1 MAIQT
6 ATNPQTG
13 ETVVLV
19 DGKWVPAD
27 QTATNDKGQKAYLVN
42 NRWLV
47 DQPAAP
53 TSKERTTGEA
63 FKDVGAGIVSGVGS
77 VVQLPGQLYGLATG
91 DFSKTGA
98 LGLGEDITKF
108 GEEMKSAGL
117 KAREAERNRKVQEAE
132 KQGQFAAFKAALGET
147 ITDPGLLTSFLAE
160 QVPQLIPMILAGGG
174 AGYIAKRGV
183 MSEAAARGAA
193 QEAAKRLA
201 SQKAVKAGTTAAI
214 QTGAVMQG
222 TDIGAGAYDEIFKE
236 LTDSGMSPERAA
248 AETINKARAAGVA
261 GYGLSI
267 LANRYLPG
275 GKALEEVL
283 AGKKLAGGRIGT
295 GVVTGLKEIP
305 GENIEEVGGRIA
317 QNIAAQ
323 QAGLDRDLLA
333 GTGQTA
339 AMATLGAA
347 GMGGGAGLLAG
358 RRAPPKDVLQDTTQT
373 ETEQK
378 PEAPQTPA
386 EESTTKQPET
396 DLFKELILGEK
407 TAAKETE
414 PTTVEELR
422 AAYEAGVARESELRN
437 KPKGTKTREEQVELQ
452 ALHQK
457 NRALKKKLDDAI
469 AQTTTQ
475 GATDVARPDTEP
487 SGVGTTV
494 SAPAAD
500 ELSTTERLEGTERDG
515 VVPTG
520 SDAAVST
527 TGEGTTAPAVTP
539 PAETVT
545 PSTTG
550 ETLGTE
556 TAETVKTET
565 QGQKAA
571 AAPAVTEPRQELLN
585 KRKAQAEAL
594 GIDLRDIQQ
603 SEIDEQVAETEKR
616 IGQKFNEERKSV
628 VYDEDAQNFIEEAEK
643 GNLSPQFGWEGDKL
657 GAFEEMLER
666 NGVDSESVLKRE
678 QDTDVVPEAERA
690 AQLKAALDALNAK
703 REQLRE
709 WDRLT
714 ADQKRVYLDNL
725 TTNELGQITPLGRQK
740 ALEALNRYT
749 ARKERTTTGEVKGNR
764 EEGLYETQRTA
775 YNKKTGLSLP
785 PYSELTADEKAKF
798 KQDLK
803 YRKKDGKTI
812 DPTVEN
818 IDEAFNNLA
827 RSVSERRGVQRT
839 DEKAAQQEAEL
850 KSYKRA
856 QSEIAA
862 AQEQR
867 KQNQRKTEEGEGP
880 TSPVER
886 IKRNAFIPSK
896 AAEQVKAGNTENVL
910 NYLRT
915 QAKNKL
921 HRAIAQV
928 ISNLNLKTK
937 IKYVDK
943 LPKGRLAEYDP
954 KTDTILV
961 TAEGLTDEILLHEFV
976 HAATIKVLDQYEKGN
991 LKGLTEAQIEAAEML
1006 EDLMDRASDT
1016 LGDSYPDAF
1025 ENLLEFVSYALTDKF
1040 FQEALDNVRLD
1051 VKQGN
1056 KIVTFPTILPET
1068 KSAWSEFMKGVL
1080 NVLGLT
1086 KKMFQGQETNYNARN
1101 ALLEVFQ
1108 AFETIAAPSTERIE
1122 RAPLP
1127 AKRVKAPELP
1137 ESVQKT
1143 VSRSPLPSTP
1153 KLNTIIGTLT
1163 TYQGRGNIL
1172 KYAVNERI
1180 MLKRWQDG
1188 LSKAGKI
1195 MFGTEKSN
1203 AVYAAVLR
1211 STGMSVDLFKEYG
1224 QQIMEDVQQGVI
1236 NYAKAV
1242 GTDGSEALQRIGTVM
1257 IALHEPERRQ
1267 TLFNMYVPL
1276 QNTTVD
1282 VKYPDGKTRSV
1293 VPAQVRKDIF
1303 RVLDQNTKLAPADIK
1318 YMQDLMDTLV
1328 KDHVDPNGF
1337 SGLDPTQ
1344 SEKRFQKKTDIK
1356 DGAYNVAGQSSEA
1369 EMKEVLD
1376 TMYSPDSAGYKE
1388 LNKVVEAL
1396 KKAQKASQRMNKM
1409 ANYWTQPVDNRVE
1422 FYGWQNYTPLRGK
1435 LGLGTSGQNDR
1446 IESQIEPMQL
1456 STRMSQYEKGFFGRE
1471 SEPDNTVLLVMSDMA
1486 KAAMRNGI
1494 REITKSTVNAIND
1507 KLMDGNTSKVIKFE
1521 DRHNFE
1527 PDVEQKTIFHYEPNG
1542 DIRVVKIADGQLAE
1556 AIKGTFKKSNPLIDI
1571 PGTLTSFM
1579 GKTHT
1584 RYNLSFAP
1592 VDFVRNVLT
1601 NTGLIGFDMGPK
1613 ASAKYLAN
1621 IAGAVVTGGLRKS
1634 WTAGSLYES
1643 GSMTELEKLA
1653 GDNKPYEQLTSTQQY
1668 YRDVL
1673 DYIQGG
1679 GKISYLKG
1687 ISSKSL
1693 QEEVEAQMRNFGF
1706 LKEPKTVEK
1715 FLNKYTDMF
1724 ELATRVEAFRISRSD
1739 KYAELVKEKAPK
1751 TQAEKDALRS
1761 DAASYAI
1768 YYTKD
1773 LANFEQTGKWGNA
1786 LAAWFMFWR
1795 PAATGAYRAIESVAP
1810 MFQDADYTMKLQ
1822 LPRSVWDP
1830 ESKKYD
1836 PQAVKKFKERH
1847 AEQKK
1852 NAMIMVGLLG
1862 TMGVAV
1868 YSMAAA
1874 LSDDDDMGRNKAL
1887 VDDPAQW
1894 TRYAR
1899 FHIPGFENP
1908 IRIPWGFGPG
1918 AFASAGAQLAMV
1930 AQGAST
1936 WKEALVNIWHVASD
1950 SFLPLPFSKTDPTD
1964 NLAVW
1969 MIDSLTPAPLR
1980 PLVQFT
1986 LNVDGLGRRIYN
1998 DTQSKYSNVFV
2009 AGFNIPEIYKDVAQ
2023 LMYEVTDGGVEVE
2036 PNSLYFFATNYADG
2050 IVRPLVTMSN
2060 LAMVAYGSKD
2070 FDSKTDLPIIGGFV
2084 GAKANVD
2091 GKQFAKAEKEVLALR
2106 TRVNTLRDNFPE
2118 RYVDFIDKNP
2128 MAEAIIAEYDKNVNG
2143 ELKKLRSE
2151 MKEISRM
2158 RDLTPKERNDI
2169 RKEILLMQN
2178 LEKRMMLDTFE
2189 AYGMKP

>member
-1 MAIQT
+1 M
-6 ATNPQTG
+6 
-13 ETVVLV
+13 
-19 DGKWVPAD
+19 
-27 QTATNDKGQKAYLVN
+27 
-42 NRWLV
+42 
-47 DQPAAP
+47 
-53 TSKERTTGEA
+53 
-63 FKDVGAGIVSGVGS
+63 
-77 VVQLPGQLYGLATG
+77 
-91 DFSKTGA
+91 
-98 LGLGEDITKF
+98 
-108 GEEMKSAGL
+108 
-117 KAREAERNRKVQEAE
+117 
-132 KQGQFAAFKAALGET
+132 
-147 ITDPGLLTSFLAE
+147 TDA
-160 QVPQLIPMILAGGG
+160 
-174 AGYIAKRGV
+174 
-183 MSEAAARGAA
+183 
-193 QEAAKRLA
+193 
-201 SQKAVKAGTTAAI
+201 
-214 QTGAVMQG
+214 
-222 TDIGAGAYDEIFKE
+222 
-236 LTDSGMSPERAA
+236 
-248 AETINKARAAGVA
+248 
-261 GYGLSI
+261 
-267 LANRYLPG
+267 
-275 GKALEEVL
+275 
-283 AGKKLAGGRIGT
+283 
-295 GVVTGLKEIP
+295 
-305 GENIEEVGGRIA
+305 
-317 QNIAAQ
+317 
-323 QAGLDRDLLA
+323 
-333 GTGQTA
+333 
-339 AMATLGAA
+339 
-347 GMGGGAGLLAG
+347 
-358 RRAPPKDVLQDTTQT
+358 
-373 ETEQK
+373 
-378 PEAPQTPA
+378 
-386 EESTTKQPET
+386 
-396 DLFKELILGEK
+396 
-407 TAAKETE
+407 
-414 PTTVEELR
+414 
-422 AAYEAGVARESELRN
+422 
-437 KPKGTKTREEQVELQ
+437 
-452 ALHQK
+452 
-457 NRALKKKLDDAI
+457 
-469 AQTTTQ
+469 
-475 GATDVARPDTEP
+475 
-487 SGVGTTV
+487 
-494 SAPAAD
+494 
-500 ELSTTERLEGTERDG
+500 
-515 VVPTG
+515 
-520 SDAAVST
+520 
-527 TGEGTTAPAVTP
+527 
-539 PAETVT
+539 
-545 PSTTG
+545 
-550 ETLGTE
+550 
-556 TAETVKTET
+556 
-565 QGQKAA
+565 
-571 AAPAVTEPRQELLN
+571 
-585 KRKAQAEAL
+585 
-594 GIDLRDIQQ
+594 
-603 SEIDEQVAETEKR
+603 
-616 IGQKFNEERKSV
+616 
-628 VYDEDAQNFIEEAEK
+628 
-643 GNLSPQFGWEGDKL
+643 
-657 GAFEEMLER
+657 
-666 NGVDSESVLKRE
+666 
-678 QDTDVVPEAERA
+678 
-690 AQLKAALDALNAK
+690 
-703 REQLRE
+703 
-709 WDRLT
+709 
-714 ADQKRVYLDNL
+714 
-725 TTNELGQITPLGRQK
+725 
-740 ALEALNRYT
+740 
-749 ARKERTTTGEVKGNR
+749 
-764 EEGLYETQRTA
+764 
-775 YNKKTGLSLP
+775 
-785 PYSELTADEKAKF
+785 
-798 KQDLK
+798 
-803 YRKKDGKTI
+803 
-812 DPTVEN
+812 
-818 IDEAFNNLA
+818 
-827 RSVSERRGVQRT
+827 
-839 DEKAAQQEAEL
+839 
-850 KSYKRA
+850 
-856 QSEIAA
+856 
-862 AQEQR
+862 
-867 KQNQRKTEEGEGP
+867 
-880 TSPVER
+880 
-886 IKRNAFIPSK
+886 
-896 AAEQVKAGNTENVL
+896 
-910 NYLRT
+910 
-915 QAKNKL
+915 
-921 HRAIAQV
+921 
-928 ISNLNLKTK
+928 
-937 IKYVDK
+937 
-943 LPKGRLAEYDP
+943 
-954 KTDTILV
+954 
-961 TAEGLTDEILLHEFV
+961 ILLHEFV
-976 HAATIKVLDQYEKGN
+976 HAATVKVLDQYEKGN

-1006 EDLMDRASDT
+1006 EELMDRAKQD
-1016 LGDSYPDAF
+1016 LGSRYPDAF

-1040 FQEALDNVRLD
+1040 FQEDLAGIKLSEKNPLL
-1051 VKQGN
+1051 N
-1056 KIVTFPTILPET
+1056 KAMFPTILPDL
-1068 KSAWSEFMKGVL
+1068 KSAWSSFMS
-1080 NVLGLT
+1080 NVLQALGLS
-1086 KKMFQGQETNYNARN
+1086 KKMFEGQETNYEARN

-1108 AFETIAAPSTERIE
+1108 AFETIAEAPTERIE
-1122 RAPLP
+1122 RKALP
-1127 AKRVKAPELP
+1127 AKRVKAPPLP

-1188 LSKAGKI
+1188 WSKAGKI

-1242 GTDGSEALQRIGTVM
+1242 GTDGAEALRRIGTVM
-1257 IALHEPERRQ
+1257 VALHEPERRQ

-1303 RVLDQNTKLAPADIK
+1303 RVLDQNRKLAPSDIK
-1318 YMQDLMDTLV
+1318 YMQDLLDTLV

-1494 REITKSTVNAIND
+1494 REITKTTVNAIND
-1507 KLMDGNTSKVIKFE
+1507 NLMDGNTSKVIKFE

-1542 DIRVVKIADGQLAE
+1542 DIRVVKIANGQLAE

-1613 ASAKYLAN
+1613 AGAKYLAN

-1643 GSMTELEKLA
+1643 GNTAELEKLA
-1653 GDNKPYEQLTSTQQY
+1653 GGNKPYEQLTSTQQY

-1687 ISSKSL
+1687 ISSRSL
-1693 QEEVEAQMRNFGF
+1693 QEEVESQMKNFGF

-1739 KYAELVKEKAPK
+1739 KYTELAKEKAPK
-1751 TQAEKDALRS
+1751 TQVEKDALRS
-1761 DAASYAI
+1761 DAAAYAI

-1822 LPRSVWDP
+1822 LPKSVWDP
-1830 ESKKYD
+1830 ESKRYD

-1852 NAMIMVGLLG
+1852 NATIMVGLLG
-1862 TMGVAV
+1862 AMGVAV

-1874 LSDDDDMGRNKAL
+1874 LSDDDEMGRNKAL
-1887 VDDPAQW
+1887 VDDPSQW

-1899 FHIPGFENP
+1899 FHIPGFDNP

-2023 LMYEVTDGGVEVE
+2023 LMYEVTDGGVEVQ

-2118 RYVDFIDKNP
+2118 RYADFIDKNP

>member
-1 MAIQT
+1 MPTYEVDVGGKTYEVDAPDPNT
-6 ATNPQTG
+6 AWQWANYTH
-13 ETVVLV
+13 
-19 DGKWVPAD
+19 
-27 QTATNDKGQKAYLVN
+27 GQSAK
-42 NRWLV
+42 
-47 DQPAAP
+47 QAP
-53 TSKERTTGEA
+53 STERTTGEA
-63 FKDVGAGIVSGVGS
+63 FKDVGAGVISGVGS
-77 VVQLPGQLYGLATG
+77 LVQLPGQLYGLATG

-98 LGLGEDITKF
+98 LGLGEDITKY
-108 GEEMKSAGL
+108 GEEMKSEGL
-117 KAREAERNRKVQEAE
+117 KAREAARTAKVQEAE
-132 KQGQFAAFKAALGET
+132 KEGQFAAFKAALGET
-147 ITDPGLLTSFLAE
+147 ITDPALLTSFLAE

-183 MSEAAARGAA
+183 MSAAAARGAA
-193 QEAAKRLA
+193 EEAAKRLA

-222 TDIGAGAYDEIFKE
+222 ADVGAGAYDEIFKE
-236 LTDSGMSPERAA
+236 LTRTGMSPEQAA
-248 AETINKARAAGVA
+248 AETINKARAAGLA
-261 GYGLSI
+261 GYALSV

-283 AGKKLAGGRIGT
+283 AGKKLAGNRVGSA
-295 GVVTGLKEIP
+295 VVTGFKEIP
-305 GENIEEVGGRIA
+305 GENIEEVGGRVA

-323 QAGLDRDLLA
+323 QAGLERDLLA
-333 GTGQTA
+333 GTGETA

-358 RRAPPKDVLQDTTQT
+358 RRASPEDALPDTTQQDQT
-373 ETEQK
+373 TDTTQQD
-378 PEAPQTPA
+378 QTPV
-386 EESTTKQPET
+386 EESTAKEPET

-407 TAAKETE
+407 AATPTETE

-422 AAYEAGVARESELRN
+422 TAYEAGVARESELRN

-475 GATDVARPDTEP
+475 GATDVAGTEQP
-487 SGVGTTV
+487 AGGTSPVVPTQ
-494 SAPAAD
+494 PTP
-500 ELSTTERLEGTERDG
+500 ELPTTEGAVSSERDG
-515 VVPTG
+515 M
-520 SDAAVST
+520 VSAGPDVSLPAT
-527 TGEGTTAPAVTP
+527 REAGEPVAVTP
-539 PAETVT
+539 PATPPTAPVT
-545 PSTTG
+545 PPTTG

-556 TAETVKTET
+556 TAKTVETET
-565 QGQKAA
+565 QGQKPA
-571 AAPAVTEPRQELLN
+571 AAPTVTEPRQELLT

-603 SEIDEQVAETEKR
+603 DEIDAQIAETETR

-628 VYDEDAQNFIEEAEK
+628 VYDDDTQNFIEEAEK
-643 GNLSPQFGWEGDKL
+643 GGLSPQFGWEGEKL
-657 GAFEEMLER
+657 GAFEDMLER
-666 NGVDSESVLKRE
+666 NGIEADTILKRE

-725 TTNELGQITPLGRQK
+725 ATNELGQITPLARQK

-749 ARKERTTTGEVKGNR
+749 AKKERTTTGEVRGNR

-785 PYSELTADEKAKF
+785 PYSELTDAEKAKF

-803 YRKKDGKTI
+803 YRKKNGKTI

-818 IDEAFNNLA
+818 IDSAFSNL
-827 RSVSERRGVQRT
+827 SKSINERRGAQKT
-839 DEKAAQQEAEL
+839 DEKAALQETEF
-850 KSYKRA
+850 KSYEKAQGEIETERA
-856 QSEIAA
+856 QREANKG
-862 AQEQR
+862 R
-867 KQNQRKTEEGEGP
+867 P
-880 TSPVER
+880 SPVDR
-886 IKRNAFIPSK
+886 IGRGAFIPSK
-896 AAEQVKAGNTENVL
+896 AAEQVKEGNTENVL

-921 HRAIAQV
+921 HKAIAQV
-928 ISNLNLKTK
+928 ISNLKLKTK
-937 IKYVDK
+937 IKYVQK
-943 LPKGRLAEYDP
+943 LPKGQLALYDP

-961 TAEGLTDEILLHEFV
+961 TAEGMTDAILLHEFV
-976 HAATIKVLDQYEKGN
+976 HAATVKVLDQYEKGN
-991 LKGLTEAQIEAAEML
+991 LKGLSEDQIEAAEML
-1006 EDLMDRASDT
+1006 EELMDRAKQD
-1016 LGDSYPDAF
+1016 LGSRYPDAF

-1040 FQEALDNVRLD
+1040 FQEDLAGIRLSE
-1051 VKQGN
+1051 KNPLLN
-1056 KIVTFPTILPET
+1056 KAMFPTILPDL
-1068 KSAWSEFMKGVL
+1068 KSAWSSFMSNVL
-1080 NVLGLT
+1080 QALGLT
-1086 KKMFQGQETNYNARN
+1086 KKMFEGQETNYDARN

-1108 AFETIAAPSTERIE
+1108 AFETIAEAPTERIE
-1122 RAPLP
+1122 RKALP
-1127 AKRVKAPELP
+1127 AKRVKAPPLP

-1242 GTDGSEALQRIGTVM
+1242 GTDGAEALRRIGTVM
-1257 IALHEPERRQ
+1257 VALHEPERRQ

-1303 RVLDQNTKLAPADIK
+1303 RVLDQNRKLAPADIK
-1318 YMQDLMDTLV
+1318 YMQDLLDTLV

-1376 TMYSPDSAGYKE
+1376 TMYTPDSMGYKE

-1446 IESQIEPMQL
+1446 IESQVEPMQL
-1456 STRMSQYEKGFFGRE
+1456 STRMAQYEKGFFGRE

-1494 REITKSTVNAIND
+1494 REITKTTVNAIND

-1556 AIKGTFKKSNPLIDI
+1556 AIKGTFKKANPLVDI
-1571 PGTLTSFM
+1571 PGMLTSFM

-1643 GSMTELEKLA
+1643 GNTAELEKLA
-1653 GDNKPYEQLTSTQQY
+1653 GGNKPYEQLTSSQQY

-1693 QEEVEAQMRNFGF
+1693 QEEVEAQMKNFGF

-1739 KYAELVKEKAPK
+1739 KYTELVKEKAPK

-1761 DAASYAI
+1761 DAAAYAI

-1810 MFQDADYTMKLQ
+1810 MFQNADYTMKLQ
-1822 LPRSVWDP
+1822 LPRTVWDP

-1852 NAMIMVGLLG
+1852 NATIMVGLLG

-1874 LSDDDDMGRNKAL
+1874 LADDDEMGRNKAL

-1986 LNVDGLGRRIYN
+1986 LNTDGLGRRIYN
-1998 DTQSKYSNVFV
+1998 DTQSKYSNVFI

-2023 LMYEVTDGGVEVE
+2023 LMYEVTDGGVEVQ

-2091 GKQFAKAEKEVLALR
+2091 GKEFARAEKEVLKLR
-2106 TRVNTLRDNFPE
+2106 ERVNTLRDNFPE
-2118 RYVDFIDKNP
+2118 RYANFIDKNP
-2128 MAEAIIAEYDKNVNG
+2128 MAEAIIEEYNKNVNG
-2143 ELKKLRSE
+2143 ELKKLRTE
-2151 MKEISRM
+2151 MKEVSRM

-2189 AYGMKP
+2189 AYGL